1 MRQVIR
7 DLVDTLLAIVVVCA
21 FVTPIL
27 MLISY
32 DIDKARKTNAG
43 RPTIEM
49 RDCGCDCVN
58 TTTSSSSTYEEI
70 EREDTLSIYT
80 LNNK

>member
-1 MRQVIR
+1 MRQVIK
-7 DLVDTLLAIVVVCA
+7 DLVDTLLAMVVVCA

-49 RDCGCDCVN
+49 RDCDYDCVS
-58 TTTSSSSTYEEI
+58 TTTISTYEDI

-80 LNNK
+80 HNNK

>member
-1 MRQVIR
+1 MKRVIR
-7 DLVDTLLAIVVVCA
+7 DLVDTLLAMVMVCA

-58 TTTSSSSTYEEI
+58 TTTSSSTYEDI

-80 LNNK
+80 HNNK